1 VAEQVMY
8 SSWSKA
14 IQVLSRSAEET
25 SLQLDKEGG
34 VKEVPVE
41 AGRNVL
47 TDELVVRLA
56 NVGAA
61 VKRTFNAVDQDIEW
75 ATVGD
80 RIVLLQARPYVE
92 RRR

>member
-1 VAEQVMY
+1 
-8 SSWSKA
+8 
-14 IQVLSRSAEET
+14 
-25 SLQLDKEGG
+25 
-34 VKEVPVE
+34 VPVE

-47 TDELVVRLA
+47 TDDLVVRLA
-56 NVGAA
+56 NVGVA
-61 VKRTFNAVDQDIEW
+61 VKRTFNGVDQDIEW

>member
-1 VAEQVMY
+1 
-8 SSWSKA
+8 
-14 IQVLSRSAEET
+14 
-25 SLQLDKEGG
+25 
-34 VKEVPVE
+34 
-41 AGRNVL
+41 
-47 TDELVVRLA
+47 
-56 NVGAA
+56 VGAA